1 MSRKSQMAF
10 DLRMT
15 TASEDTVKSRGLAD
29 EAIIF
34 GVIADP
40 EPQDSTLDINAEGA
54 MMKAYS
60 ARPKAAHTF
69 EMKRGVRRVSLEKTI
84 LLIR

>member
-1 MSRKSQMAF
+1 MVF

-15 TASEDTVKSRGLAD
+15 TASEDTAKSHGLAD

-40 EPQDSTLDINAEGA
+40 EPQDSAFDIN
-54 MMKAYS
+54 
-60 ARPKAAHTF
+60 P
-69 EMKRGVRRVSLEKTI
+69 
-84 LLIR
+84 